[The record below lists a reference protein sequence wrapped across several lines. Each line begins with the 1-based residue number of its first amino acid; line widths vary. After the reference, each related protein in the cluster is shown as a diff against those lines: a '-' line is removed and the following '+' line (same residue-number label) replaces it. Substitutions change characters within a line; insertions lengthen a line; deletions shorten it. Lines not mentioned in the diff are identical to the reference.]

1 MLPPSSALAAPPDDA
16 AAAVLELNCPLCRYS
31 LRGLTDPRCPE
42 CGFAFTWAELVDA
55 RRDRHPWLFEHA
67 RRPWSPPRRAL
78 RLTAWRAGARPWR
91 FWRAVS
97 PTNPVRLRRL
107 VLYWAITNL
116 PLVLLATVAVAAD
129 LASSA
134 RDNAAVR
141 AMWTPVPGRPGLL
154 NEVAGGGADAI
165 TQADLDA
172 DFPPPWSVATVE
184 RRWWFV
190 RQDQGPLLAV
200 VVMAA
205 AWPWLT
211 AAALGASFRWSLRQA
226 KVDVR
231 HALRTAIYA
240 ADVGLLGTAA
250 AVALYG
256 PGSVCRPVIGLVG
269 PWLPAAWTI
278 PDWISGRGL
287 QATPLG
293 ALFAAGPYWNRSTG
307 PLGDA
312 GVPLLAVLVVPFAA
326 VTAVRLAVAVRLYL
340 RFDRPAATAVATQAI
355 VVLAVIVALLQLTRS
370 V

>member
-78 RLTAWRAGARPWR
+78 RLTAWRAGVRPWR
-91 FWRAVS
+91 FWRDVS

-116 PLVLLATVAVAAD
+116 PLVLLAGLGIGSAFAVQARQVAAF
-129 LASSA
+129 
-134 RDNAAVR
+134 R
-141 AMWTPVPGRPGLL
+141 AWWTPVSGQPGRF
-154 NEVAGGGADAI
+154 VAGGRSFADQ
-165 TQADLDA
+165 TQLDTWY
-172 DFPPPWSVATVE
+172 PRPWSAAFL
-184 RRWWFV
+184 RQSWRWSTG
-190 RQDQGPLLAV
+190 RQAGALLAAAV
-200 VVMAA
+200 VAA

-211 AAALGASFRWSLRQA
+211 AAALAASFRWSLRQT

-231 HALRTAIYA
+231 HVLRTAIYA
-240 ADVGLLGTAA
+240 ADVGLLGTVA

-256 PGSVCRPVIGLVG
+256 PGSVCGPVMGLAQ
-269 PWLPAAWTI
+269 PWLPSGWTV
-278 PDWISGRGL
+278 PGWVTAKGL
-287 QATPLG
+287 QATPL
-293 ALFAAGPYWNRSTG
+293 ATPFATYEYWPYRGDG
-307 PLGDA
+307 PLGAA
-312 GVPLLAVLVVPFAA
+312 GVPLLAVLLVPFAA
-326 VTAVRLAVAVRLYL
+326 VTTVRLAVAVRLYL
-340 RFDRPAATAVATQAI
+340 RFDRPVATAFATQVI
-355 VVLAVIVALLQLTRS
+355 VVLVVIVAILQLTRW